1 MKYFNCGKHCEN
13 PICINK
19 QILLTIGTEFVMGGE
34 GEMYRDNFDNMH
46 MFKVFP
52 LYLPRP

>member
-19 QILLTIGTEFVMGGE
+19 QILLTIGTEFVVGGE
-34 GEMYRDNFDNMH
+34 GGD
-46 MFKVFP
+46 V
-52 LYLPRP
+52 